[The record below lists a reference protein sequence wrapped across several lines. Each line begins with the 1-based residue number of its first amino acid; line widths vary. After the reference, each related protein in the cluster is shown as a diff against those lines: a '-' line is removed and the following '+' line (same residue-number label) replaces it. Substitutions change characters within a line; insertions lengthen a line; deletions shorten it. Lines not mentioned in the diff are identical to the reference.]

1 MRLVLHLS
9 SLVLFSSACLSNPF
23 SVNPLKRTVHDLQRR
38 CGPVAAFYNQQQSDW
53 DANCLDEWLDNWWSN
68 HQGDISGNS
77 KGFAGAFGEW
87 AIGNPDWSC
96 RDDGSSSDC
105 DFDPC
110 DSNILNGKGNETR
123 QAYYVM
129 ESVNRLHSYFTGLS
143 EAFQAASIAAALS
156 KDSWATIFYKDKD
169 DKSVTALKET
179 LVAVT
184 AVVGTAAA
192 CSALGGA
199 GIAAA
204 AGAASALFS
213 GATGAV
219 YPLLGQQ

>member
-1 MRLVLHLS
+1 MPSISTFS
-9 SLVLFSSACLSNPF
+9 SLFLFSTSCLSVPL
-23 SVNPLKRTVHDLQRR
+23 SPDPLKGTIHDLHRR
-38 CGPVAAFYNQQQSDW
+38 CGPVAQFYNQKASDW
-53 DANCLDEWLDNWWSN
+53 DNNGLDEWLNGWWN
-68 HQGDISGNS
+68 THQADISANS
-77 KGFAGAFGEW
+77 KGFAGAFGQW

-96 RDDGSSSDC
+96 RDDGSNSDC

-110 DSNILNGKGNETR
+110 NADILNAKGNETR

-169 DKSVTALKET
+169 DKSVTALREILNAAST
-179 LVAVT
+179 
-184 AVVGTAAA
+184 VVGVAAA
-192 CSALGGA
+192 FGGLA
-199 GIAAA
+199 GPEVGIAA
-204 AGAASALFS
+204 GVASTLFA

-219 YPLLGQQ
+219 GPLLGQQ